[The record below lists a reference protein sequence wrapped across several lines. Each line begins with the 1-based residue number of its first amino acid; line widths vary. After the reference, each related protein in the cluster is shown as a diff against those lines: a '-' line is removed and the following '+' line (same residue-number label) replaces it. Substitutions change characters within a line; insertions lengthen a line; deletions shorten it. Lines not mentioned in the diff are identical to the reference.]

1 MFRRRVVGRRGPG
14 LLGTAAVGGLAYA
27 AGSSRARQAAQDQQ
41 QSAEIAQLQAQQEQQ
56 EMAAQV
62 AQPPPPPAAQPQPA
76 AAAPA
81 PATTDE
87 KIRQL
92 QELAKLKDAGVLNDE
107 ELAREKQR
115 ILAGG

>member
-62 AQPPPPPAAQPQPA
+62 AQPPPPAAQPPPA

>member
-1 MFRRRVVGRRGPG
+1 MFRRRVVVRRGPG

-41 QSAEIAQLQAQQEQQ
+41 QSAEIAQRQAQQEQQ

-62 AQPPPPPAAQPQPA
+62 AQPPPPAAQPQPA
-76 AAAPA
+76 APAPA